1 MDYENTDILITDV
14 HLATMEGS
22 GDDLLGKVDDA
33 ALAVCAGNISW
44 LGPISKLPS
53 EIKNNAKQIIEADG
67 RWITPGLVDCHS
79 HVIYGGN
86 RAGEFAM
93 RLEGA
98 SYAEI
103 ARAGGGIVSTVSA
116 TRAASLDELLT
127 QSLPRID
134 ALINDGVTT
143 LEIKSGYG
151 LDCNTEWRMLRAA
164 RRVKSMRPV
173 DVITSFLGAHA

>member
-86 RAGEFAM
+86 RAIGATVRALDLRAGAALSLLGLVSEGETTLTDAWQVERGYNDFVSKLKA
-93 RLEGA
+93 LGA
-98 SYAEI
+98 SIEVE
-103 ARAGGGIVSTVSA
+103 G
-116 TRAASLDELLT
+116 E
-127 QSLPRID
+127 
-134 ALINDGVTT
+134 
-143 LEIKSGYG
+143 
-151 LDCNTEWRMLRAA
+151 M
-164 RRVKSMRPV
+164 
-173 DVITSFLGAHA
+173 